1 MSPEHSRRVDAA
13 LDQRRA
19 LQRGRVLGKG
29 SAAARVGSLV
39 CLDRLVQQR
48 NSQIK
53 RLVRCD
59 FVADWGAV

>member
-19 LQRGRVLGKG
+19 LQRGRVFGKG

-39 CLDRLVQQR
+39 CL
-48 NSQIK
+48 
-53 RLVRCD
+53 
-59 FVADWGAV
+59 